1 MYKDI
6 LVVWE
11 LYVYENKLRIMKFII
26 NEDFYDW
33 N

>member
-11 LYVYENKLRIMKFII
+11 LHVYENKLRTTKFTI
-26 NEDFYDW
+26 NEDFYD
-33 N
+33 